1 MAAEAAPAALAEAS
15 SAAPTV
21 QAPAAKIAGPLP
33 PLDSFSAG
41 LLGTKFK
48 KGDTWDES
56 PTGWVEGAASIDKA
70 RQLQGKIAPYMDISY
85 TNYDLDSLK
94 EDDFPQT
101 TIPTIADKYKIKK
114 GARIYAKT
122 APELDTRKIE
132 FQKAVDAQRTAQLT
146 PLLAKKKGDE
156 QAAWNELTKEVDA
169 KTQAEL
175 ASMKDAYLKKKS
187 ELEKQLEAAYKAQT
201 KQLVIN
207 KQHNKYSGYQIP
219 GTKQPKDPRGNASDQ
234 TLIGSMDSIG
244 RPIINS
250 IKIPSTR
257 KKHRFRDLLSM
268 PLKTGLAIRTPSQTT
283 DAPPSP
289 DVPPSP
295 EAPQTP
301 DTSQTPDAA
310 LPQPVITQSAG
321 SKKRNTKRKPRR
333 R

>member
-1 MAAEAAPAALAEAS
+1 MAAEA
-15 SAAPTV
+15 
-21 QAPAAKIAGPLP
+21 APAAKIAGPLP

-70 RQLQGKIAPYMDISY
+70 RQLQGKIAPYIDISY

-94 EDDFPQT
+94 KDDFPQT
-101 TIPTIADKYKIKK
+101 TIPTIGDKYKVKK

-156 QAAWNELTKEVDA
+156 QAAWNELTKELDA
-169 KTQAEL
+169 KTQMEL

-187 ELEKQLEAAYKAQT
+187 ELEKQLEDAYKAQT

-268 PLKTGLAIRTPSQTT
+268 PLKTGLTIRTPQQTT

-289 DVPPSP
+289 DVQ
-295 EAPQTP
+295 QTP
-301 DTSQTPDAA
+301 DTPPSPDVPQPTDAA
-310 LPQPVITQSAG
+310 QPADVPQATNGAQPPNPIQTAG
-321 SKKRNTKRKPRR
+321 SKKRSTKRKPRR

>member
-1 MAAEAAPAALAEAS
+1 MAALAAPAVP
-15 SAAPTV
+15 AAPAV
-21 QAPAAKIAGPLP
+21 QAEPAAKIAGPLP

-56 PTGWVEGAASIDKA
+56 PTDWAEGAASIDKS
-70 RQLQGKIAPYMDISY
+70 RQLQGKIAPYIDISY

-94 EDDFPQT
+94 TDDFPQT
-101 TIPTIADKYKIKK
+101 TIPTIGDKYKVKK
-114 GARIYAKT
+114 SARIYAKT

-132 FQKAVDAQRTAQLT
+132 FQKVVDAQRTAQLT
-146 PLLAKKKGDE
+146 PLLSKKKGDE
-156 QAAWNELTKEVDA
+156 QAALNELTKEVDA

-219 GTKQPKDPRGNASDQ
+219 GTKQPKDPRGDASDQ
-234 TLIGSMDSIG
+234 TLIGSMDGIG

-257 KKHRFRDLLSM
+257 KRHRFRDLLSM
-268 PLKTGLAIRTPSQTT
+268 PLAIRTPAAPATPAT
-283 DAPPSP
+283 PVAPTAPVPDAPVP
-289 DVPPSP
+289 DVPA
-295 EAPQTP
+295 APTAPVPAAEPVVQQT
-301 DTSQTPDAA
+301 
-310 LPQPVITQSAG
+310 AG
-321 SKKRNTKRKPRR
+321 SKKRKTKRKPRR
-333 R
+333 H

>member
-1 MAAEAAPAALAEAS
+1 MAAPAAPVAQA
-15 SAAPTV
+15 
-21 QAPAAKIAGPLP
+21 APAATVTK

-48 KGDTWDES
+48 KGDTWDEN
-56 PTGWVEGAASIDKA
+56 PTGWADGSVGIDKE
-70 RQLQGKIAPYMDISY
+70 RQLQGKIAPYLDISY
-85 TNYDLDSLK
+85 TNYDLDSLQK
-94 EDDFPQT
+94 DDFPQT
-101 TIPTIADKYKIKK
+101 TIATVNDKYKVKK

-122 APELDTRKIE
+122 SPELDTRKIE

-175 ASMKDAYLKKKS
+175 AIMKDAYLKKKS

-234 TLIGSMDSIG
+234 TLLGSMDSIG

-257 KKHRFRDLLSM
+257 KRHRFRDLLSM
-268 PLKTGLAIRTPSQTT
+268 PSKTGTVVPVPTP
-283 DAPPSP
+283 P
-289 DVPPSP
+289 V
-295 EAPQTP
+295 QTP
-301 DTSQTPDAA
+301 APEPLAPEPPAEPASQASQP
-310 LPQPVITQSAG
+310 PVPEQPVPTTGG